1 MHYVVKE
8 ITTCAPQKKDIP
20 VTAPGEKE
28 PKKSCTCG
36 LG

>member
-8 ITTCAPQKKDIP
+8 INTCSPQKEDIR
-20 VTAPGEKE
+20 VTALGEKE
-28 PKKSCTCG
+28 PKKSCICG